1 VSGRPALHSA
11 ASPLRLLVIDGAAE
25 HDVFEVLEVAGEI
38 AGDVVRVRSALLFDL
53 GEELHV
59 RLVRAGSVREA
70 TARVRAHTGPS
81 DARVTELE
89 ISERGAPRGA
99 AG

>member
-1 VSGRPALHSA
+1 
-11 ASPLRLLVIDGAAE
+11 
-25 HDVFEVLEVAGEI
+25 
-38 AGDVVRVRSALLFDL
+38 VRVRSALLFDL
-53 GEELHV
+53 GEEL
-59 RLVRAGSVREA
+59 SVRIVRPGGVRDA

>member
-11 ASPLRLLVIDGAAE
+11 ASPLRLLVVDGAAE
-25 HDVFEVLEVAGEI
+25 HDVFEVVEVV
-38 AGDVVRVRSALLFDL
+38 GDVVRVRSALLFDL
-53 GEELHV
+53 GEELSV
-59 RLVRAGSVREA
+59 RLVRAAGARDA